1 MTFLSSGKC
10 RWSRTLTRRT
20 NTPNLGADFKI
31 RCRRVDKIGADL
43 ARPASLSTA
52 FGSVAAPYARG

>member
-10 RWSRTLTRRT
+10 LWSRTLTRRT

-31 RCRRVDKIGADL
+31 RCRRVDKIRDL
-43 ARPASLSTA
+43 ARPAPLSTA
-52 FGSVAAPYARG
+52 FGTVATHSARG

>member
-31 RCRRVDKIGADL
+31 GADL

-52 FGSVAAPYARG
+52 FDSVAAPYARG